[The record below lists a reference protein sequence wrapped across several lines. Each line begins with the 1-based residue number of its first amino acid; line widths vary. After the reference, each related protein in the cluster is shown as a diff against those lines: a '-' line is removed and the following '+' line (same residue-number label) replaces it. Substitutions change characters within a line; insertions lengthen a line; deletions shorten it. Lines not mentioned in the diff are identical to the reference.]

1 MGVGRPRQLVAGLA
15 VVVRNGNLCR
25 AELAWGAAITAEW
38 AHFVALGV
46 FAYDVGGT
54 VAVGIAGLVRLLPA
68 ALVAPFAASLGD
80 RFRRERFLVGV
91 ALVGSAAL
99 AGSAAAY
106 YAGKNEVLVFV
117 LAGLVGLASTLVR
130 PALQALLPSLART
143 PQELIAANSATS
155 TVEGLGTLVGPL
167 AAGVLVSLA
176 DVGVVF
182 AVGSVAFAAAAV
194 LFARVRVEGRVHA
207 APASAVRG
215 ALRSAFSGFETALR
229 ERRPRLVI
237 GLVFAQAFVR
247 GCLNVLIVVTV
258 FEVLDADAGAVGYL
272 TAALGVGGLI
282 GAFGSLAVVRHRLAV
297 PFGLALVFWG
307 LPIALVAPRPD
318 LALTLVLLAIVGAAN
333 SVEDVALFTL
343 IQRIVPDEVLTRVL
357 AVVWAVAMGAVAL
370 GSVAAPALVE
380 AAGPRR
386 ALVVVGAILPL
397 LTLLSWRGL
406 VEIDKTVAAPT
417 AELALV
423 DAVPMFAPLS
433 IAAKEYMARRL
444 VSVPVSAGDVV
455 IRAGDPGDRFYIVA
469 DGEFDVLADG
479 ADRKMGGGD
488 YFGEIALLRDVP
500 RTATIRAVV
509 DGQLYALER
518 ADFLA
523 AVTSHSAARRGPR
536 RGAHAARPRRG
547 AAGALRRGGRP
558 ARRGRVAGGREASSS
573 ALGSTSN
580 EGASAARAAARG
592 RSAALRGAWSTA
604 AAAGEDFIAGR
615 RGAHGGARSAEP

>member
-1 MGVGRPRQLVAGLA
+1 
-15 VVVRNGNLCR
+15 
-25 AELAWGAAITAEW
+25 
-38 AHFVALGV
+38 
-46 FAYDVGGT
+46 

-207 APASAVRG
+207 TPASAVRG

-258 FEVLDADAGAVGYL
+258 FEVLDADPGAVGYL

-318 LALTLVLLAIVGAAN
+318 LALALVLLAIVGAAN

-523 AVTSHSAARRGPR
+523 ALTSHSAA
-536 RGAHAARPRRG
+536 H
-547 AAGALRRGGRP
+547 
-558 ARRGRVAGGREASSS
+558 VAGEAVVDER
-573 ALGSTSN
+573 LTGT
-580 EGASAARAAARG
+580 EPLHDRG
-592 RSAALRGAWSTA
+592 
-604 AAAGEDFIAGR
+604 
-615 RGAHGGARSAEP
+615 